1 MSWSAL
7 SDHSQPSSD
16 NTKVGETMTEYSFWI
31 ILITLVLL
39 AVLLDRKM
47 KRPALRTWLGFALIV
62 TSPTL
67 LFGAT
72 RWVTELQFDSIPVL
86 AFSYGIRLL
95 VTRNSYRLQRNPPPH
110 PLLRAPT
117 MNLAPNFPEDP
128 VMQQLLQLLH
138 EEIGLPK
145 HKTIRLQTSLNFDLG
160 CDGSEAKQLMEA
172 LEQEFALDLGDYD
185 TYRYFNPPVFDVFL
199 KRRAK
204 GRGEK
209 VPLTIGMLYL
219 AIKTHS
225 WDTQTLE
232 NLS

>member
-1 MSWSAL
+1 MN
-7 SDHSQPSSD
+7 HSQLFYLQLAIFLGLYLSLYYKITD
-16 NTKVGETMTEYSFWI
+16 CTLRKRFAVTFLTTGL
-31 ILITLVLL
+31 ILTFLL
-39 AVLLDRKM
+39 PYVAVILRMPLL
-47 KRPALRTWLGFALIV
+47 PVFVCLIGLALFI
-62 TSPTL
+62 
-67 LFGAT
+67 
-72 RWVTELQFDSIPVL
+72 
-86 AFSYGIRLL
+86 
-95 VTRNSYRLQRNPPPH
+95 TRNKCRLQRNQPLH

-117 MNLAPNFPEDP
+117 MNLAPNVPEDP
-128 VMQQLLQLLH
+128 AMQQLLQLLH
-138 EEIGLPK
+138 DEIGLPK

-160 CDGSEAKQLMEA
+160 CDGSEAKQLMDA
-172 LEQEFALDLGDYD
+172 LEQDFGVDLGDYD
-185 TYRYFNPPVFDVFL
+185 AYRYFQPPMFDVFL

>member
-1 MSWSAL
+1 MSEAMTICVQIVAFVAL
-7 SDHSQPSSD
+7 YLVLNHQITTP
-16 NTKVGETMTEYSFWI
+16 
-31 ILITLVLL
+31 ILRKRFSITLL
-39 AVLLDRKM
+39 A
-47 KRPALRTWLGFALIV
+47 TGI
-62 TSPTL
+62 T
-67 LFGAT
+67 
-72 RWVTELQFDSIPVL
+72 L
-86 AFSYGIRLL
+86 AFLL
-95 VTRNSYRLQRNPPPH
+95 PYVAVILKMPLLPVFLFLIGLALFITRNKFRLKRDLPLH

-117 MNLAPNFPEDP
+117 MNLAPDFPEDP

-172 LEQEFALDLGDYD
+172 LEQEFVLDLGDYD

-204 GRGEK
+204 GRGNK

>member
-1 MSWSAL
+1 MTICVQIVAFVAL
-7 SDHSQPSSD
+7 YLVLNHQITTP
-16 NTKVGETMTEYSFWI
+16 
-31 ILITLVLL
+31 ILRKRFAITLL
-39 AVLLDRKM
+39 A
-47 KRPALRTWLGFALIV
+47 TGV
-62 TSPTL
+62 T
-67 LFGAT
+67 
-72 RWVTELQFDSIPVL
+72 L
-86 AFSYGIRLL
+86 AFLL
-95 VTRNSYRLQRNPPPH
+95 PYVAVILKMPLLPVFLFLIGLALFITRNKFRLKRDLPLH

-117 MNLAPNFPEDP
+117 MNLAPEFPEDP

-204 GRGEK
+204 GRGNK

>member
-1 MSWSAL
+1 MNHNQWLYLQTAL
-7 SDHSQPSSD
+7 FLAFYLLLYY
-16 NTKVGETMTEYSFWI
+16 K
-31 ILITLVLL
+31 ITDCTLRRRFAVTFVVTGLVLL
-39 AVLLDRKM
+39 FWLPYVAIILSIQLL
-47 KRPALRTWLGFALIV
+47 PLALFLIGLALFI
-62 TSPTL
+62 
-67 LFGAT
+67 
-72 RWVTELQFDSIPVL
+72 
-86 AFSYGIRLL
+86 
-95 VTRNSYRLQRNPPPH
+95 TRNKFRLKRTHPPH

-145 HKTIRLQTSLNFDLG
+145 HKTLRLQTSINFDLG
-160 CDGSEAKQLMEA
+160 CNGAEAKQLVEA
-172 LEQEFALDLGDYD
+172 LEQDFAVDLGDYD
-185 TYRYFNPPVFDVFL
+185 AYRYFHPPVFDVFL

-204 GRGEK
+204 GRGDK

>member
-1 MSWSAL
+1 MNIVLQIACFFGFYL
-7 SDHSQPSSD
+7 VLHYQITDPILRKRLAI
-16 NTKVGETMTEYSFWI
+16 TYLAIGLTLTFLLPYVAI
-31 ILITLVLL
+31 ILRMPFLPAFIFLIGL
-39 AVLLDRKM
+39 A
-47 KRPALRTWLGFALIV
+47 
-62 TSPTL
+62 
-67 LFGAT
+67 LF
-72 RWVTELQFDSIPVL
+72 I
-86 AFSYGIRLL
+86 
-95 VTRNSYRLQRNPPPH
+95 TRNKYRLKRNHPPH

-145 HKTIRLQTSLNFDLG
+145 HKTLRLETSLNFDLG
-160 CDGSEAKQLMEA
+160 CDRAEAKQFMEA
-172 LEQEFALDLGDYD
+172 LEQDFAVDLGDYD
-185 TYRYFNPPVFDVFL
+185 AYRYFQPPVFDVFL

-204 GRGEK
+204 GRGDK
-209 VPLTIGMLYL
+209 IPLTIGMLYL

>member
-1 MSWSAL
+1 MCFLGFYLVLHYQINDRTLRKRFAL
-7 SDHSQPSSD
+7 TFLTAGLLLTLLLPYVQVILRLPFLPVFLFLIGLALFITRNTHRSQRDHS
-16 NTKVGETMTEYSFWI
+16 
-31 ILITLVLL
+31 
-39 AVLLDRKM
+39 
-47 KRPALRTWLGFALIV
+47 
-62 TSPTL
+62 
-67 LFGAT
+67 
-72 RWVTELQFDSIPVL
+72 
-86 AFSYGIRLL
+86 
-95 VTRNSYRLQRNPPPH
+95 PH
-110 PLLRAPT
+110 PFLRAPT

-128 VMQQLLQLLH
+128 VMRQLLQLLH

-145 HKTIRLQTSLNFDLG
+145 HKTLHLQTSLNFDLG

-219 AIKTHS
+219 AIKTNS

>member
-1 MSWSAL
+1 MNIYLQTATFL
-7 SDHSQPSSD
+7 GFYLLLHHQITDPSLRKRFAVTFIATGS
-16 NTKVGETMTEYSFWI
+16 VLLFWLPYVAI
-31 ILITLVLL
+31 ILSIQLL
-39 AVLLDRKM
+39 PL
-47 KRPALRTWLGFALIV
+47 ALI
-62 TSPTL
+62 L
-67 LFGAT
+67 IGLALF
-72 RWVTELQFDSIPVL
+72 I
-86 AFSYGIRLL
+86 
-95 VTRNSYRLQRNPPPH
+95 TRNKYRLQRNHPPH

-117 MNLAPNFPEDP
+117 MNLAPDLPDDP

-145 HKTIRLQTSLNFDLG
+145 HKTIRLQTAINFDLG
-160 CDGSEAKQLMEA
+160 CDGAEARQFMEA
-172 LEQEFALDLGDYD
+172 VEQEFEFDLGDYD
-185 TYRYFNPPVFDVFL
+185 AYRYFNPPVFDVFL
-199 KRRAK
+199 KHRAK

>member
-1 MSWSAL
+1 MSEAMTICVQIVAFVAL
-7 SDHSQPSSD
+7 
-16 NTKVGETMTEYSFWI
+16 Y
-31 ILITLVLL
+31 LVLNHQITTPIL
-39 AVLLDRKM
+39 RK
-47 KRPALRTWLGFALIV
+47 RFAI
-62 TSPTL
+62 T
-67 LFGAT
+67 
-72 RWVTELQFDSIPVL
+72 
-86 AFSYGIRLL
+86 LL
-95 VTRNSYRLQRNPPPH
+95 VTGVTLAFLLPYVAVILKMPLLPVFLFLIGLALFITRNKFRLKRDLPLH

-117 MNLAPNFPEDP
+117 MNLAPDFPEDP

-172 LEQEFALDLGDYD
+172 LEQEFVLDLGDYD

-204 GRGEK
+204 GRGNK

>member
-1 MSWSAL
+1 MTICVQIVAFVAL
-7 SDHSQPSSD
+7 YLVLNHQITTP
-16 NTKVGETMTEYSFWI
+16 
-31 ILITLVLL
+31 ILRKRFAITLL
-39 AVLLDRKM
+39 A
-47 KRPALRTWLGFALIV
+47 TGV
-62 TSPTL
+62 T
-67 LFGAT
+67 
-72 RWVTELQFDSIPVL
+72 L
-86 AFSYGIRLL
+86 AFLL
-95 VTRNSYRLQRNPPPH
+95 PYVAVILKMPLLPVFLFLIGLALFITRNKFRLKRDLPLH

-117 MNLAPNFPEDP
+117 MNLAPDFPEDP

-204 GRGEK
+204 GRGNK

>member
-1 MSWSAL
+1 MNIVLQLACFFGFYLLLHYQITDS
-7 SDHSQPSSD
+7 
-16 NTKVGETMTEYSFWI
+16 
-31 ILITLVLL
+31 ILRKRL
-39 AVLLDRKM
+39 AV
-47 KRPALRTWLGFALIV
+47 TC
-62 TSPTL
+62 
-67 LFGAT
+67 
-72 RWVTELQFDSIPVL
+72 
-86 AFSYGIRLL
+86 L
-95 VTRNSYRLQRNPPPH
+95 VTGLALTFLLPYMAVILRMPLLPIFVFLIGLALFITRNKFRRQRNPPPH

-145 HKTIRLQTSLNFDLG
+145 HKTLRLETSLNFDLS
-160 CDGSEAKQLMEA
+160 CDGSEAKQLMDA

-185 TYRYFNPPVFDVFL
+185 AYRYFKPPVFDVFL

-204 GRGEK
+204 GRGDK

>member
-1 MSWSAL
+1 MN
-7 SDHSQPSSD
+7 HSQLFYLQLAIFLGLYLSLYYKITDCTLRKRFAVTFLTTGLILTFLLPY
-16 NTKVGETMTEYSFWI
+16 VAVILRMPLLPVFVCLIGLAL
-31 ILITLVLL
+31 LIT
-39 AVLLDRKM
+39 
-47 KRPALRTWLGFALIV
+47 
-62 TSPTL
+62 
-67 LFGAT
+67 
-72 RWVTELQFDSIPVL
+72 
-86 AFSYGIRLL
+86 
-95 VTRNSYRLQRNPPPH
+95 RNKYRLQRNQPLH

-128 VMQQLLQLLH
+128 AMQQLLQLLH
-138 EEIGLPK
+138 DEIGLPK

-160 CDGSEAKQLMEA
+160 CDGSEAKQLMDA
-172 LEQEFALDLGDYD
+172 LEQDFGVDLGDYD
-185 TYRYFNPPVFDVFL
+185 AYRYFQPPMFDVFL

>member
-1 MSWSAL
+1 MALYLQSASCL
-7 SDHSQPSSD
+7 
-16 NTKVGETMTEYSFWI
+16 I
-31 ILITLVLL
+31 IYWVLHYQITDPMLRRRFAVICLATGLILTFLL
-39 AVLLDRKM
+39 PYVAVILRIPLL
-47 KRPALRTWLGFALIV
+47 PVFIFLIGLALFI
-62 TSPTL
+62 
-67 LFGAT
+67 
-72 RWVTELQFDSIPVL
+72 
-86 AFSYGIRLL
+86 
-95 VTRNSYRLQRNPPPH
+95 TRNKYRFHRNQPPH

-117 MNLAPNFPEDP
+117 MNLAPGFPEDP

-145 HKTIRLQTSLNFDLG
+145 HRTIRLQTSLNFDLG

-172 LEQEFALDLGDYD
+172 LEQEFTLDLGDFD

-209 VPLTIGMLYL
+209 VPLTINMLYL

-225 WDTQTLE
+225 WNTQTLE
-232 NLS
+232 NLG

>member
-1 MSWSAL
+1 MTICVQIVAFVAL
-7 SDHSQPSSD
+7 YLVLNHQITTP
-16 NTKVGETMTEYSFWI
+16 
-31 ILITLVLL
+31 ILRKRFAITLL
-39 AVLLDRKM
+39 A
-47 KRPALRTWLGFALIV
+47 TGV
-62 TSPTL
+62 T
-67 LFGAT
+67 
-72 RWVTELQFDSIPVL
+72 L
-86 AFSYGIRLL
+86 AFLL
-95 VTRNSYRLQRNPPPH
+95 PYVAVILKMPLLPVFLFLIGLALFITRNKFRLKRDLPLH

-172 LEQEFALDLGDYD
+172 LEQEFVLDLGDYD

-204 GRGEK
+204 GRGNK